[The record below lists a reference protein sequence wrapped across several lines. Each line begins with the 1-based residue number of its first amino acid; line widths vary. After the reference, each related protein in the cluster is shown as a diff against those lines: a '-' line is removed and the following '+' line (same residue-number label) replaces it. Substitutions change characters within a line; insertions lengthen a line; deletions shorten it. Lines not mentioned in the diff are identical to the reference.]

1 MLANGILTRQCDG
14 DEACVLLMLDAF
26 LNFSKKY
33 LPDSRGSTMDTPLVL
48 TSILT
53 PSEVDDMAFD
63 VDIAWQY
70 PLELYEAALQ
80 YKAPWDVKIPQIK
93 KKLGTPEQYEGMG
106 FTHDNGNINHTVRC
120 SAYKTLPSMEDKL
133 KGQMN
138 IAEKLRSVDPTDV
151 ARLVIEKHFLKD
163 TKGNLRKFSTQE
175 FRCVVCNEKYRRP
188 PLVGKCVECNGKI
201 LFTISEGSV
210 VKYLEPTISLAKKYN
225 VSPYLQ
231 QTIELL
237 QHRIEQV
244 FGKEAEKQT
253 GLGAW
258 FG

>member
-1 MLANGILTRQCDG
+1 M
-14 DEACVLLMLDAF
+14 
-26 LNFSKKY
+26 
-33 LPDSRGSTMDTPLVL
+33 VL

-63 VDIAWQY
+63 VDVAWKY
-70 PLELYEAALQ
+70 PLELYECALQ
-80 YKAPWDVKIPQIK
+80 YKAPWEVKVAQIK
-93 KKLGTPEQYEGMG
+93 GRLGKPEQYEGMG
-106 FTHDNGNINHTVRC
+106 FTHDTTDINDTVRC
-120 SAYKTLPSMEDKL
+120 SAYKTLPSMQEKLQGQMDIADKL
-133 KGQMN
+133 
-138 IAEKLRSVDPTDV
+138 RCVDASDV

-175 FRCVVCNEKYRRP
+175 FRCVSCNEKFRRP
-188 PLVGKCVECNGKI
+188 PLIGKCTECSGRI

-210 VKYLEPTISLAKKYN
+210 IKYLEPTISLAKKYN
-225 VSPYLQ
+225 VSAYLQ

-237 QHRIEQV
+237 QVRVDAV
-244 FGKEAEKQT
+244 FGKEAEKQM